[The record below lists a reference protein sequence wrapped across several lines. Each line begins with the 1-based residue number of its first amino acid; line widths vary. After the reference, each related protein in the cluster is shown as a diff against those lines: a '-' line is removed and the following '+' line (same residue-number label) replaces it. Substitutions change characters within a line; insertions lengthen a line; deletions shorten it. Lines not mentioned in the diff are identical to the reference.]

1 MFEVCSWCLL
11 FLFRPPLKFVDVFIH
26 PISCRFIIAVRS
38 PSMSTGEHPS
48 TKEVLQA
55 TTRKH
60 GVEHTKGS
68 TETVHMKPGSTGE
81 AGVGGGRRAE
91 QPSFGRGGNI
101 NNSPASA
108 EKVVVVARYGPR
120 PHPKKHN

>member
-1 MFEVCSWCLL
+1 
-11 FLFRPPLKFVDVFIH
+11 
-26 PISCRFIIAVRS
+26 
-38 PSMSTGEHPS
+38 MSTGEHPS

-68 TETVHMKPGSTGE
+68 TETVHMKTGSTGE

>member
-1 MFEVCSWCLL
+1 
-11 FLFRPPLKFVDVFIH
+11 
-26 PISCRFIIAVRS
+26 
-38 PSMSTGEHPS
+38 MSTGEHPS

-81 AGVGGGRRAE
+81 AGVGGRRAE